1 MLGAELQKLLQNY
14 DIGTSQSGR
23 IEVTT
28 ILSDNV
34 TLMNYVNQH
43 KLPSDY
49 HSRENAA
56 MLFTSTKYCL
66 LVDPERQAQQFLK
79 NYYRDVAVEV
89 VKHNDKDLV
98 RTLENSIRF
107 GKIMIVTGLQ

>member
-1 MLGAELQKLLQNY
+1 
-14 DIGTSQSGR
+14 
-23 IEVTT
+23 
-28 ILSDNV
+28 
-34 TLMNYVNQH
+34 
-43 KLPSDY
+43 
-49 HSRENAA
+49 

-79 NYYRDVAVEV
+79 NYYRDVSVEI

-107 GKIMIVTGLQ
+107 GKIMIVTGL

>member
-1 MLGAELQKLLQNY
+1 MLGDSLYAATFVIYSGAFTAAYRQMLGAELLKLLQTYN
-14 DIGTSQSGR
+14 IETSKTSK

-66 LVDPERQAQQFLK
+66 LIDPERQA
-79 NYYRDVAVEV
+79 
-89 VKHNDKDLV
+89 
-98 RTLENSIRF
+98 
-107 GKIMIVTGLQ
+107 